1 MIKIR
6 GVMPLDV
13 GAEKSKCQNFSA
25 AFVIK
30 IGKTNV
36 KLNEVDQ
43 IGI

>member
-1 MIKIR
+1 MLGQKK
-6 GVMPLDV
+6 MEM
-13 GAEKSKCQNFSA
+13 AEFSA

-30 IGKTNV
+30 IGETNV